1 MKWKILNLFF
11 LLNIL
16 DLINSDIDIQGKIK
30 YEMGNMNYSIEKDLG
45 QCQCDLSKFCDYN
58 CPCDTYDNGKKCDES
73 YENID
78 RMEEYKCK
86 SRRESFEYNKKNATI
101 KLKDHIHSLMCV
113 QFDRTKDLGEFY
125 KKEPLEADTLA
136 KEWVS
141 QFFPIISDKKSDMI
155 IYKPDSNGYCVNSIM
170 KEVNNNEYSCILKAG
185 DETDLK
191 NNLNDDNKKYGNTNN
206 KVNEIIMN
214 KKDVAE
220 ILYMDENSKIVNFK
234 NLWRNGETGN
244 NAIGYIQ
251 GTPLKIILE
260 GTTTYKQFYF
270 PIIDSQG
277 KCIIGSDTDNAINFK
292 PFLFKNDAIF
302 ACGISGGDI
311 TTSYIYQNL
320 CVNQMKICTNP
331 KCDNSL
337 SIECFDYKNNENVK
351 ANIQLNIYTSKK
363 GKEYSPYEEII
374 GVKAFKKT
382 DLINNGL
389 ILKINF
395 IDVSYSAKMNTKDG
409 KITSLIPLSEN
420 ILNALDEIDD

>member
-78 RMEEYKCK
+78 RMDEYKCK
-86 SRRESFEYNKKNATI
+86 SRKETFEYNKKNATI

-155 IYKPDSNGYCVNSIM
+155 IYKPDSNGYCVNSKM

-191 NNLNDDNKKYGNTNN
+191 NNLNDNNKKYGNTNN

-260 GTTTYKQFYF
+260 GSTYKQFYF

-302 ACGISGGDI
+302 ACGINGGDI

-320 CVNQMKICTNP
+320 CGNQMKICTNP

-389 ILKINF
+389 IFKINF

>member
-11 LLNIL
+11 LFNIL

-155 IYKPDSNGYCVNSIM
+155 IYKPDSNGYCVNSAI

-214 KKDVAE
+214 KKNVAE

-251 GTPLKIILE
+251 GTPLKIISE
-260 GTTTYKQFYF
+260 GTTYKQFYF

-302 ACGISGGDI
+302 ACGINGGDI

-382 DLINNGL
+382 TPINDGL
-389 ILKINF
+389 IFKINF

>member
-45 QCQCDLSKFCDYN
+45 QCQCNLSKFCDYN

-86 SRRESFEYNKKNATI
+86 SRKETFEYNKKNATI

-155 IYKPDSNGYCVNSIM
+155 IYKPDSNGYCVNSAI

-206 KVNEIIMN
+206 KVNEIIIN

-251 GTPLKIILE
+251 GTPLKIISE
-260 GTTTYKQFYF
+260 GTTYKQFYF

-302 ACGISGGDI
+302 ACGINGGDI

-320 CVNQMKICTNP
+320 CGNQMKICTNP

-389 ILKINF
+389 IFKINF
-395 IDVSYSAKMNTKDG
+395 IDVSYSAKMNTKNG